1 MTPAATVEEAEPHW
15 AAIDAAHCKN
25 LFLRNQKGTKH
36 YLVIV
41 NASKKV
47 DLRAVAEQIGDGKLS
62 FASPDAFES
71 NAFPTIVSQNVD
83 AVSASAI
90 GVRRWYAVRS
100 LRLRLWYAWPSS

>member
-1 MTPAATVEEAEPHW
+1 MCRPAQEDEVVERLGQLGITFTRHEHPPAATVEEAEPHW

-47 DLRAVAEQIGDGKLS
+47 DLRAVE
-62 FASPDAFES
+62 
-71 NAFPTIVSQNVD
+71 IVANRD
-83 AVSASAI
+83 
-90 GVRRWYAVRS
+90 
-100 LRLRLWYAWPSS
+100 